1 MMTHLSETQQM
12 IVQHGEGPLLV
23 VAGPGSGKTRVLTE
37 RIRRLLNESK
47 GHFRIL
53 ALTFTNK
60 AANEMKE
67 RLSEFPDIDQRSF
80 IGTLHSFCMEV
91 LSNRGKSVGIDKL
104 PNIFE
109 SYQDR
114 KQVLLQAAMNDPQ
127 YPELKQLLLDI
138 GDTNEQSKL
147 LDHWLDMIREAKNKL
162 LLPEMLD
169 NENHR
174 KIYKAYNDGL
184 RASGVVD
191 FDDLLL
197 LTYRLFQERPK
208 IADFYRRQF
217 RYICIDEAQDLN
229 KAQYQ
234 VLRAL
239 CGSEYRNV
247 MMVGDPKQ
255 AIFVWMGADPNYL
268 NLFELDFSAKK
279 ISMNENF
286 RSSQAV
292 VKAAKILA
300 PEYEVYGQL
309 PIAGSIEL
317 IVGEDE
323 QQEAA
328 LVLDF
333 IQNLINKGHKDI
345 EGPINLERCA
355 LLGRNRYVL
364 SSVEKELN
372 KRKWLYY
379 KQLSTQHESE
389 SDIMQDF
396 ELLLSI
402 LVNPRDRLH
411 LGQLLNRW
419 HIRDDVLSFNNN
431 SYNSLELLAELK
443 KRATNRDKDYV
454 LQALDAME
462 WTEQDFK
469 FSKAMD
475 YLDKIASD
483 KSQEERVLIM
493 EDIKIWRKHWDTFLR
508 SQPGGYHSL
517 ASFLGQ
523 VALGTTQQPKQEGLT
538 LLTMHSAKG
547 LEFDVVVI
555 MGMAEGTFPD
565 YRAKGAGLQEEK
577 RNAFVAVTRSK
588 RLIYFSYSKTKIM
601 PWGSVRLQTPSRYL
615 REIGLIV

>member
-1 MMTHLSETQQM
+1 M
-12 IVQHGEGPLLV
+12 IYY
-23 VAGPGSGKTRVLTE
+23 
-37 RIRRLLNESK
+37 
-47 GHFRIL
+47 
-53 ALTFTNK
+53 
-60 AANEMKE
+60 
-67 RLSEFPDIDQRSF
+67 
-80 IGTLHSFCMEV
+80 C
-91 LSNRGKSVGIDKL
+91 
-104 PNIFE
+104 
-109 SYQDR
+109 
-114 KQVLLQAAMNDPQ
+114 
-127 YPELKQLLLDI
+127 
-138 GDTNEQSKL
+138 
-147 LDHWLDMIREAKNKL
+147 
-162 LLPEMLD
+162 
-169 NENHR
+169 
-174 KIYKAYNDGL
+174 
-184 RASGVVD
+184 
-191 FDDLLL
+191 
-197 LTYRLFQERPK
+197 
-208 IADFYRRQF
+208 
-217 RYICIDEAQDLN
+217 CIDEAQDLN